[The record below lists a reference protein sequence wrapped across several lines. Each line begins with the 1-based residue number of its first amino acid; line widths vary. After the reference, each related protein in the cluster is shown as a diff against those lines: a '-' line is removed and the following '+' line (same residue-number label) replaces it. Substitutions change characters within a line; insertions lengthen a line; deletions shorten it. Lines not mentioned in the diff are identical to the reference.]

1 MEGNG
6 EFDFW
11 MIYDDFWRIFEDVWR
26 FFEEFWRNWFVVR
39 RRLRTSIKQRTNPD
53 NSPLLELLGLAA
65 TKKSPLFITGSII
78 FTF

>member
-11 MIYDDFWRIFEDVWR
+11 VIYEDFWRIFEDVWR

-39 RRLRTSIKQRTNPD
+39 RLRTSINWRP
-53 NSPLLELLGLAA
+53 
-65 TKKSPLFITGSII
+65 TKKMRF
-78 FTF
+78 